1 MEKLPQFIHE
11 KGIDY
16 VLVGDYYLPMFQL
29 SEERRSIGRWGRI
42 HKKYLKEY
50 HPARYSSLLLSGKL
64 DTYLADLNEQ
74 AEDRLEIIIN
84 QMKVTEGVTEELK
97 VTDQLQWVR
106 MMNSIYNRVAEIIKH
121 EMIYV

>member
-29 SEERRSIGRWGRI
+29 SEERRSIGRWGRM
-42 HKKYLKEY
+42 HKKYLKEC

-84 QMKVTEGVTEELK
+84 QMKVAEGVTEELK
-97 VTDQLQWVR
+97 ATDQLRWIQ
-106 MMNSIYNRVAEIIKH
+106 MMNSIYNRAAEIIKH